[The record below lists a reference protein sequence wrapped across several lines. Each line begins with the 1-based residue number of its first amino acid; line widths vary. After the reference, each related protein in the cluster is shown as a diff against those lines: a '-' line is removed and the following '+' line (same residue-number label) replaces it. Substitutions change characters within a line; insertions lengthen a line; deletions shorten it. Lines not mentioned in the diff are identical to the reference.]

1 MTPTAPEAVGVRSM
15 RSRNRLIMAT
25 LAALAIGQDPATSQT
40 VSWPDRALTM
50 VVPLAAGSGIDVLA
64 RIVAPRLSEILGQPV
79 IVENVTGAGGTTGA
93 AHVAKAAPDGHQFL
107 LGGTGTHAYTQ
118 TLYQHPPYDAV
129 SDFAPVALIAEQPVV
144 LIARKDLPVDN
155 LRDFIAYAKDHQ
167 AKMQYGSAGAGSA
180 AHLACVVL
188 NSAAGL
194 TVTHVPYR
202 GGGQAMQD
210 LIAGRIDYQCPLL
223 PIATQQIQSGSV
235 KAIALLSHERSR
247 TMPGLATAR
256 EQGLTDLDVSN
267 WSAFFLPKGTPSA
280 IVQRLHDATVA
291 TMNSPTVHARL
302 DERGIDLVVPKRR
315 SAQYLHDFVRSEI
328 DKWAGP
334 IKAAGVSAD

>member
-1 MTPTAPEAVGVRSM
+1 M
-15 RSRNRLIMAT
+15 RPRNWLMMAA
-25 LAALAIGQDPATSQT
+25 LAALAIGQSPAMSQT
-40 VSWPDRALTM
+40 ASWPDRPLTM

-64 RIVAPRLSEILGQPV
+64 RVLAPRLSEILGQTV

-93 AHVAKAAPDGHQFL
+93 ARVAKAAPDGHQFL
-107 LGGTGTHAYTQ
+107 LGGTGTHAYAQ
-118 TLYQHPPYDAV
+118 TLYQHPPYDALN
-129 SDFAPVALIAEQPVV
+129 DFAPVALVAEQPVV
-144 LIARKDLPVDN
+144 LIARKDLPADN
-155 LRDFIAYAKDHQ
+155 LREFIAYAKDHQ

-188 NSAAGL
+188 NSAVGV

-235 KAIALLSHERSR
+235 KAIALLSRERSR
-247 TMPGLATAR
+247 TMPALPTAR
-256 EQGLTDLDVSN
+256 EQGLADVDVSN
-267 WSAFFLPKGTPSA
+267 WSAFFLPKGTPPA
-280 IVQRLHDATVA
+280 IVQKLHDATVA
-291 TMNSPTVHARL
+291 TMNSSAVRARL
-302 DERGIDLVVPKRR
+302 DEMGIDLVAPERR
-315 SAQYLHDFVRSEI
+315 SGQYLHDFVRSEI

-334 IKAAGVSAD
+334 IRAAGVTAD

>member
-1 MTPTAPEAVGVRSM
+1 MV
-15 RSRNRLIMAT
+15 
-25 LAALAIGQDPATSQT
+25 AALAVIAIGQGPAMSQT
-40 VSWPDRALTM
+40 SSWPDRPLTM

-64 RIVAPRLSEILGQPV
+64 RVLTPRLSEILGQAV

-93 AHVAKAAPDGHQFL
+93 VRVARAAPDGFQFL

-118 TLYQHPPYDAV
+118 ALYQHPPYDALN
-129 SDFAPVALIAEQPVV
+129 DFAPVALIAEQPVV
-144 LIARKDLPVDN
+144 LIARKDLPADN
-155 LRDFIAYAKDHQ
+155 LQDFIAYAKGHQ

-188 NSAAGL
+188 NSAAGV

-235 KAIALLSHERSR
+235 KAIALLSRERSR
-247 TMPGLATAR
+247 TMPALATAR
-256 EQGLTDLDVSN
+256 EQGLTEVDVSN
-267 WSAFFLPKGTPSA
+267 WSAFFLPRGTPPA
-280 IVQRLHDATVA
+280 IVKKLHDATVA
-291 TMNSPTVHARL
+291 TMNASPVRAKL
-302 DERGIDLVVPKRR
+302 DEMGVDLVAPERR
-315 SAQYLHDFVRSEI
+315 SAEYLHDFVRSEI
-328 DKWAGP
+328 SKWVGP
-334 IKAAGVSAD
+334 IKASGVNAD

>member
-1 MTPTAPEAVGVRSM
+1 MRPRNWLMMAVS
-15 RSRNRLIMAT
+15 
-25 LAALAIGQDPATSQT
+25 AAFAIGPSHAMSQT
-40 VSWPDRALTM
+40 SPWPDRPLTM

-64 RIVAPRLSEILGQPV
+64 RVLAPRLSEILGQPV

-93 AHVAKAAPDGHQFL
+93 ARVAKATPDGYQFL

-118 TLYQHPPYDAV
+118 TLYQHPPYDALN
-129 SDFAPVALIAEQPVV
+129 DFAPVALVAEQPVV
-144 LIARKDLPVDN
+144 LIARKDMPADN
-155 LRDFIAYAKDHQ
+155 LQDFVAYAKGHQ

-188 NSAAGL
+188 NSAAGV

-235 KAIALLSHERSR
+235 KAIALLSRERSR
-247 TMPGLATAR
+247 TMPALATAR
-256 EQGLTDLDVSN
+256 EQGLADVDVSN
-267 WSAFFLPKGTPSA
+267 WSAFFLPKGTPPA
-280 IVQRLHDATVA
+280 IVQKLHDATVA
-291 TMNSPTVHARL
+291 TMNASAVRAKL
-302 DERGIDLVVPKRR
+302 DEMGIDLVAPERR
-315 SAQYLHDFVRSEI
+315 SAEYLHDFVRSEI
-328 DKWAGP
+328 NKWVGP
-334 IKAAGVSAD
+334 IKASGVNAD